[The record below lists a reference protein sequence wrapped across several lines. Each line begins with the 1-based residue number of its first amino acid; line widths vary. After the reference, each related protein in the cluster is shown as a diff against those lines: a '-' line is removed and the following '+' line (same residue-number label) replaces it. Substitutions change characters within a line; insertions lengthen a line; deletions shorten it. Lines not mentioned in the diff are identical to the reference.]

1 MKTKMKIKVETVQHG
16 FALEIGNKSWLLED
30 EQQLAEAVMF
40 RIGLECQQDVTK
52 HRLHRLLNMLAYGD
66 KEKMKTAIRE
76 QRREKRRTPYQRT
89 NKKYDY

>member
-1 MKTKMKIKVETVQHG
+1 M
-16 FALEIGNKSWLLED
+16 
-30 EQQLAEAVMF
+30 
-40 RIGLECQQDVTK
+40 TK
-52 HRLHRLLNMLAYGD
+52 HRLHKLLNMLAYGD